1 MSQFIAAMKIE
12 FILKLMLNNNIMFNN
27 VIISNLMKWKIF
39 KKLESKKNVIRLEN
53 ILILV
58 NHYH

>member
-1 MSQFIAAMKIE
+1 MKIE